1 MIQRRDERKEGGRY
15 NRNIKKKTTHKKREI
30 KNKVGREIGRM
41 KLVGVS
47 ENSTVSNYKLSK

>member
-1 MIQRRDERKEGGRY
+1 MKGKREEGTTE
-15 NRNIKKKTTHKKREI
+15 ILKKKKHKKREI

>member
-1 MIQRRDERKEGGRY
+1 MIQRRDDRKEGGRY
-15 NRNIKKKTTHKKREI
+15 DRDTKKKKHKKREI

>member
-15 NRNIKKKTTHKKREI
+15 NRNIFKKTHKKREI